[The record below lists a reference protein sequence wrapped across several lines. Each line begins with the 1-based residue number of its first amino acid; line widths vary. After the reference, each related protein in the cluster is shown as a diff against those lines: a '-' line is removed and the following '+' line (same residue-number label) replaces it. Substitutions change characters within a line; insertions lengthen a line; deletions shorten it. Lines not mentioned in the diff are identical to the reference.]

1 MRRLTLLPLAAL
13 LIASA
18 AAAQTRKAAMEIRPF
33 AGVYVPTG
41 AQHDIFRIAPMVGVQ
56 GALELRPNIHLVGE
70 LSWVPAN
77 MKVATTNDNAHILS
91 QDLGVEML
99 LVRELPNGWLVK
111 PFAGLG
117 GGIRNF
123 LYRANEFTSRGGPA
137 GYGTL
142 GSELEIGS
150 IALRLEARGHIFR
163 YRPPMTGS
171 DNVTRRDLSVQLGM
185 AYHLR

>member
-1 MRRLTLLPLAAL
+1 MRRLTLLPLAL
-13 LIASA
+13 LLFSST
-18 AAAQTRKAAMEIRPF
+18 AAAQERASIEIRPF

-41 AQHDIFRIAPMVGVQ
+41 AQHDVFRVGPLFGVQ

-77 MKVATTNDNAHILS
+77 MKVAATNDNAHILS

-99 LVRELPNGWLVK
+99 LVRELPNGWMVK
-111 PFAGLG
+111 PFAGAG

-123 LYRANEFTSRGGPA
+123 LYRANEFTSRGGPS

-163 YRPPMTGS
+163 YRPPTIGG
-171 DNVTRRDLSVQLGM
+171 DNVTRGDMTVQLGM